1 MAPMCYSFDF
11 SNSRNWTGE
20 WVDRLVERVFE
31 FLEISA
37 KHFGGNSGRGRDL
50 YLRVERGVEIEREVE
65 IERSTGW
72 GL

>member
-1 MAPMCYSFDF
+1 M
-11 SNSRNWTGE
+11 
-20 WVDRLVERVFE
+20 ERVFE

-50 YLRVERGVEIEREVE
+50 HLRVEREVE